1 MSSSP
6 AEDQYK
12 KLDVTCCRLTISWVD
27 FPTRNN
33 PGTRN
38 AQLAASKI
46 TNRTRR
52 DDLVCPDIRRS
63 CPSLRCAEADLGQD
77 FESFREF
84 AAVLT
89 LGGTSD
95 FFAEV
100 GKHTHS
106 LLHIGFLSPQTL
118 FASGT

>member
-63 CPSLRCAEADLGQD
+63 CPSLRRAEADLGQD
-77 FESFREF
+77 QEFFCEF
-84 AAVLT
+84 ARVLA
-89 LGGTSD
+89 LGGTSYS
-95 FFAEV
+95 FAEV

-106 LLHIGFLSPQTL
+106 LFRIGFLSPQTV
-118 FASGT
+118 FA